1 MEENRILDSI
11 RKEKLQL
18 GYFEKFIYFKV
29 SLLCFFISI
38 ISFTQGFQSFSN
50 FKSNEVTTKVG
61 LTFLVLSMV
70 SFVVKL
76 LRLKLIR
83 VEFTIPNATESILNL
98 AKERNWEIELKN
110 EKLIILNRIPIKGY
124 NDYITYNRNEGEK
137 IYVFFNGKQV
147 LLRSIDNI
155 DNFAFKIQNGENSAN
170 EKAIL
175 NRIKPAGN
183 TRYKQ
188 FGDLA

>member
-38 ISFTQGFQSFSN
+38 ISFTQGFQSLSN

-183 TRYKQ
+183 S
-188 FGDLA
+188 

>member
-18 GYFEKFIYFKV
+18 DYFEKFIYFKV

-38 ISFTQGFQSFSN
+38 ISFIQGFQSFSN

-61 LTFLVLSMV
+61 LIFLVLSMV

-98 AKERNWEIELKN
+98 AKERNWEIELKK

-124 NDYITYNRNEGEK
+124 DDYITYNRNEGEK

-183 TRYKQ
+183 SHYNG
-188 FGDLA
+188 FGHLA